1 MSDIINQKYV
11 IYYNF
16 NSESGLYDLTMNDKS
31 IIKSQYRIVNETGLK
46 NNKQVGFFNISAD
59 DKYIFL
65 DNKDAD
71 KNYSN
76 LYKYSRYAQLNNLD
90 NNDLFEISINPVKS
104 IEVYNYVV
112 PVGYCLVL
120 AYEDDIKTKRMQI
133 IKTNLYNQY
142 DCISVFIN
150 QENFKDMPEFPEIE
164 FPEIVCKK
172 RNNNKEIDNNEVNN
186 KKYYVYGSDLTN
198 IILTIIMIALVYSLL
213 KENCY

>member
-11 IYYNF
+11 VDYNF
-16 NSESGLYDLTMNDKS
+16 NSESGLYDLTMNDNS

-46 NNKQVGFFNISAD
+46 NNKKVGFFNISAD

-104 IEVYNYVV
+104 IEVYNYAV
-112 PVGYCLVL
+112 PAGFCFVL

-150 QENFKDMPEFPEIE
+150 QENFKDIPEFPEI
-164 FPEIVCKK
+164 ICKK
-172 RNNNKEIDNNEVNN
+172 RNNNKEINNNEIDN
-186 KKYYVYGSDLTN
+186 KEYYVYGSDLTN
-198 IILTIIMIALVYSLL
+198 IILIMITIALMYSLF

>member
-11 IYYNF
+11 VGYNF
-16 NSESGLYDLTMNDKS
+16 NSESGLYDLTMSDKS
-31 IIKSQYRIVNETGLK
+31 IIKNQYRIVNETGLK
-46 NNKQVGFFNISAD
+46 NDKQVGFFNISAD

-65 DNKDAD
+65 DNKEVE

-76 LYKYSRYAQLNNLD
+76 LYKYSRYGQLNNLD

-112 PVGYCLVL
+112 PAGFCFVL
-120 AYEDDIKTKRMQI
+120 AYEDDIKTKRMQMI
-133 IKTNLYNQY
+133 NANLYNQY

-150 QENFKDMPEFPEIE
+150 QENFKDMPQFPDIE
-164 FPEIVCKK
+164 FPEIVCRK
-172 RNNNKEIDNNEVNN
+172 RNNNKEIDNKE
-186 KKYYVYGSDLTN
+186 YYVYGSDLTN
-198 IILTIIMIALVYSLL
+198 IILIIITIALMYSLF